1 MKIQIQSMFVDQS
14 KVIHFGLLVRS
25 KSIIILQALLLL
37 FMPILIYLIHFK
49 NYKIKIDKELKHNE
63 KTDFRV

>member
-49 NYKIKIDKELKHNE
+49 KYKIKIDGELKHNE

>member
-49 NYKIKIDKELKHNE
+49 KYKIKIEEELKNNE